1 MAPERRKIDRR
12 NFSYYMRIMNEAT
25 GELVGHLADI
35 STGGFK
41 MDSQSPIQ
49 PNTDFVL
56 RIDLSGDLATKN
68 FMVFAAR
75 SRWCQPDQIDPT
87 SYNIGFQIVEM
98 QPGDFEIF
106 SRLVEKYGSQNN
118 KTKKS
123 ADHLWK

>member
-56 RIDLSGDLATKN
+56 RIDLSGDLAPKN